1 MKDTNEL
8 FQEIVEGDT
17 KLLVP
22 KKSLTEKVP
31 PINPA
36 FFNPKAK
43 TNRDFSIIAY
53 AAFLKKFGGPKIFLE
68 SLSGVGARG
77 LRVANE
83 LKIEKMKINDLNPT
97 ALELAK
103 DSSKLNNLN
112 NIEFSEKEACVFLNE
127 HSRKGNRG
135 SVVDIDPFGSP
146 AAYFDCGIRAT
157 MHGGILSTAATD
169 LQVLNGLFQGACK
182 RKYGGVPIR
191 VEYGNEMAIRL
202 ILGSLRSVAARLGV
216 TMIPMFVETEMHYY
230 RTYTKILNRIDQEE
244 NLGYI
249 LHCKNCGHR
258 KTAIEQQQKCD
269 LCESKN
275 SIAGPL
281 WIGKIF
287 DKEFVKSMIEESSNL
302 KIQKSCEKTIHK
314 CLEEAEM
321 PGYYFTLDEIAKK
334 IKTSPPKLE
343 KVILNLKENGFTS
356 SVTAFNPTGFRTN
369 ANINE
374 IIRIFNLSS
383 ETHTNTV

>member
-1 MKDTNEL
+1 MEDSNEL
-8 FQEIVEGDT
+8 FQEIIEGST
-17 KLLVP
+17 KLIVP

-31 PINPA
+31 PIKPA
-36 FFNPKAK
+36 FFNPKAR

-53 AAFLKKFGGPKIFLE
+53 AAFLKKFEGPKIFLE
-68 SLSGVGARG
+68 ALTGVGARG

-83 LKIEKMKINDLNPT
+83 LKIEKIVINDLNPT
-97 ALELAK
+97 ALKIAK
-103 DSSKLNNLN
+103 ESAILNNLK

-135 SVVDIDPFGSP
+135 SLVDIDPFGSP
-146 AAYFDCGIRAT
+146 AAFFDCGIRAT
-157 MHGGILSTAATD
+157 LHGGILSTAATD

-182 RKYGGVPIR
+182 RKYGGIPVR

-216 TMIPMFVETEMHYY
+216 KIIPMFVESEMHYY
-230 RTYTKILNRIDQEE
+230 RTYVKILNHVDQEE

-249 LHCKNCGHR
+249 IHCKNCGHR
-258 KTAIEQQQKCD
+258 KISLEQQQECE
-269 LCESKN
+269 LCKLKT

-287 DKEFVKSMIEESSNL
+287 DKEYVKNMIEQIINL
-302 KIQKSCEKTIHK
+302 EIKKSCEKTLYK
-314 CLEEAEM
+314 CLDEAEM
-321 PGYYFTLDEIAKK
+321 PAIYFTLDEIAKK
-334 IKTSPPKLE
+334 VKSSPPKLE
-343 KVILNLKENGFTS
+343 KIILNLKENGFTS
-356 SVTAFNPTGFRTN
+356 SVTSFNPTGFRTN

-374 IIRIFNLSS
+374 IIKIF
-383 ETHTNTV
+383 